1 MLVQVSETA
10 LSAWIGRERRQV
22 QMIDGSA
29 IQRMAALLDLPD
41 PGDEVPELWHLT
53 HFMDVAPQQA
63 LGRDGHPAVGGFMPP
78 VPLPRRMFAGSK
90 LVFDRRLK
98 TGRQAEMVER
108 IVSIDEKVGKTG
120 PLIFVGVERTFS
132 QDGERCLSETNTIVY
147 REDEAGGVK
156 PAAAAPAPAPLAAPR
171 PADWRVTI
179 RPDPVWLFRY
189 SAVTFNGHR
198 IHYDRTYATGV
209 EGYPGLVV
217 HGPLIATALLEAARK
232 ANPDRRITGFSFRAV
247 SPLFDID
254 PFHVCG
260 AKSDGGAKLWA
271 EGPGGREA
279 MTADISFA

>member
-1 MLVQVSETA
+1 MSDTDLK
-10 LSAWIGRERRQV
+10 AWIGRERRQA

-29 IQRMAALLDLPD
+29 IQRLAALLDLPD
-41 PGDEVPELWHLT
+41 PGEEVPEFWHLT

-78 VPLPRRMFAGSK
+78 VPLPRRMFAGSR

-98 TGRQAEMVER
+98 VGRPAEMVER
-108 IVSIDEKVGKTG
+108 IVSIDEKIGKTG

-132 QDGERCLSETNTIVY
+132 QDDERCLSETNTIVY
-147 REDEAGGVK
+147 REDETGAPK
-156 PAAAAPAPAPLAAPR
+156 PAAAPAPAAEPR
-171 PADWRVTI
+171 PADWRI
-179 RPDPVWLFRY
+179 RITPDPVLLFRY

-198 IHYDRTYATGV
+198 IHYDRPYATGV

-217 HGPLIATALLEAARK
+217 HGPLIATSLLEAARK
-232 ANPDRRITGFSFRAV
+232 ANPGRRVVGFSFRAV

-254 PFHVCG
+254 PFEVCG
-260 AKSDGGAKLWA
+260 TLTDGGAKLWA